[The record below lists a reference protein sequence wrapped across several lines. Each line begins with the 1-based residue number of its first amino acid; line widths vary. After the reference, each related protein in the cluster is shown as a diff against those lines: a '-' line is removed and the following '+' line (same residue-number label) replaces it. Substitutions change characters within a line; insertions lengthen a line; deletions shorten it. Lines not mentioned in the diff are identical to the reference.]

1 MANYLAQYNYCRS
14 QLICKN
20 ADVRE
25 TLGAGHVIGIHFES
39 FLGKGKTVPSFI
51 ILGYTYMEDIHTG
64 IPLLRW
70 KFKFK
75 LSHKTQSFKENCFVK
90 TSQGVQKSR
99 NNLMKTN
106 FNFFFTIQPF
116 II

>member
-1 MANYLAQYNYCRS
+1 
-14 QLICKN
+14 
-20 ADVRE
+20 
-25 TLGAGHVIGIHFES
+25 
-39 FLGKGKTVPSFI
+39 
-51 ILGYTYMEDIHTG
+51 MEDIHAG

-75 LSHKTQSFKENCFVK
+75 LSHKTQSFKESCFVK

-106 FNFFFTIQPF
+106 FNFFFTI
-116 II
+116 

>member
-1 MANYLAQYNYCRS
+1 M
-14 QLICKN
+14 K
-20 ADVRE
+20 D
-25 TLGAGHVIGIHFES
+25 T
-39 FLGKGKTVPSFI
+39 
-51 ILGYTYMEDIHTG
+51 HTR

-116 II
+116 IISGRVFLLLSLSKMAFR

>member
-39 FLGKGKTVPSFI
+39 FLGKV
-51 ILGYTYMEDIHTG
+51 
-64 IPLLRW
+64 
-70 KFKFK
+70 K
-75 LSHKTQSFKENCFVK
+75 LFQVSLF
-90 TSQGVQKSR
+90 
-99 NNLMKTN
+99 
-106 FNFFFTIQPF
+106 
-116 II
+116 